1 MKWPLQDTYI
11 GILTITLWHFLHYRY
26 KPYLATPC
34 ETLHF
39 ALIHQPS
46 IKRFGWKP
54 CIKKNVQKQIV
65 NLIRIDFFM
74 KNQVYFRITFWN
86 FLSCE
91 TLYFALIPEP
101 LTKHFGMLK
110 VMYH

>member
-54 CIKKNVQKQIV
+54 CIKKKRAKANCKFDQD
-65 NLIRIDFFM
+65 R
-74 KNQVYFRITFWN
+74 
-86 FLSCE
+86 FLYEKSS
-91 TLYFALIPEP
+91 LF
-101 LTKHFGMLK
+101 
-110 VMYH
+110 